1 MLTSQI
7 PSGNFF
13 EEQRVFIG
21 VIDMSERGKRAAV
34 TEDASAAP
42 QIRLEQELN
51 RGALVPAS
59 PVERYLKRKAEVTA
73 EDHGEF
79 EEYLKEKARREPPDG
94 VPAERPSPGQRK
106 AKLNRRSALK
116 LVAGTAV
123 AGEAAA
129 LGYSLAKGS
138 LSDQGF
144 KHAGDRYTEAQRHNI
159 VRELTDSKADIG
171 GRGLGKWI
179 ALLPTKLGGG
189 TYALDLNTNRV
200 LASIWYWTYG
210 DYNPI
215 SHHLCAFPS
224 ADPYRSFEFVNSTQ
238 GGKNC
243 LIYGIPTNIKTPDP
257 GFNIYRVRYDGAQM
271 ELLENVSETTGLG
284 LGVHVT
290 INPKDA
296 QSYFVTDGQK
306 DIAACFDRTS
316 SRVIAALRFDWQS
329 NTPSNLRDCWQKGG
343 VLKISK
349 IYPDPTTGKFDYRG
363 TKGQKIEWEMV
374 PMGELFV
381 EEGTIPGDSPQTLTG
396 ADGTIWHPSG
406 RWAATVVRL
415 CGGIAILDAES
426 NFDPVAFVQFNKDSP
441 DQYKVVRVDDD
452 HWEVTFDRVFSPGHE
467 IGFSPDGK
475 FLCMMN
481 NLRENNCGVF
491 DSSDPD
497 PTKWKKIAHI
507 EDPLWRGKYPNPFH
521 MVFSIDGS
529 KLYLSVLHPSPAA
542 SGVMVVD
549 TATWTIRKEIQG
561 IGPDLQ
567 TPAITYD
574 GKFVLVPFSGFQ
586 RLSSGVAVIDTE
598 KDELIGILP
607 SNGGH
612 HDCVIIPTRLEH
624 MKHTRSCTL

>member
-1 MLTSQI
+1 MSEPGKKTIVKDEATEIPPIKLEEE
-7 PSGNFF
+7 PSGSIPATTK
-13 EEQRVFIG
+13 QQV
-21 VIDMSERGKRAAV
+21 
-34 TEDASAAP
+34 ED
-42 QIRLEQELN
+42 
-51 RGALVPAS
+51 
-59 PVERYLKRKAEVTA
+59 YLRRKAEVTQD
-73 EDHGEF
+73 DHQAF
-79 EEYLKEKARREPPDG
+79 QDYLNDKARS
-94 VPAERPSPGQRK
+94 VPAPVEQPP
-106 AKLNRRSALK
+106 AKSKFNRRNLLK
-116 LVAGTAV
+116 VVAGTAV

-129 LGYSLAKGS
+129 VGYSWVTAS
-138 LSDQGF
+138 SDPG
-144 KHAGDRYTEAQRHNI
+144 AQRAHSQYAGAQREHI
-159 VRELTDSKADIG
+159 VRELIDSKSDVG
-171 GRGLGKWI
+171 GRSLGKWI

-224 ADPYRSFEFVNSTQ
+224 ADPYHSFEFVNSTQ

-243 LIYGIPTNIKTPDP
+243 LIYGINTRMQTPEP
-257 GFNIYRVRYDGAQM
+257 GFNIYRVRYDGSQM
-271 ELLENVSETTGLG
+271 ELIENVAETTGLG

-316 SRVIAALRFDWQS
+316 SRVIAALKYDWVGNS
-329 NTPSNLRDCWQKGG
+329 SDLRDCWQKGG
-343 VLKISK
+343 TLKIAK
-349 IYPDPTTGKFDYRG
+349 IYPDPQTGKFDYRG

-381 EEGTIPGDSPQTLTG
+381 EEGTIPGDSPHTLTG
-396 ADGTIWHPSG
+396 ADGTIWHPTG

-415 CGGIAILDAES
+415 CGGIAILDAQN
-426 NFDPVAFVQFNKDSP
+426 NFNPVAFLQFNKDSP
-441 DQYKVVRVDDD
+441 DQYPVRRIDDD
-452 HWEVTFDRVFSPGHE
+452 HWEVVFDKIFSPGHE
-467 IGFSPDGK
+467 IGFSPDGH

-481 NLRENNCGVF
+481 NLRENNCCVF
-491 DSSDPD
+491 DVRDPD
-497 PTKWKKIAHI
+497 PTKWKKIAHV
-507 EDPLWRGKYPNPFH
+507 EDPLWGGKYPNPFH
-521 MVFSIDGS
+521 MVFSLDSS

-549 TATWTIRKEIQG
+549 TSTWKIIKEIQG

-567 TPAITYD
+567 TPALTYD
-574 GKFVLVPFSGFQ
+574 GKYVLVPFSGFQ

-598 KDELIGILP
+598 KDELLGILP

-612 HDCVIIPTRLEH
+612 HDCVIIPTELEH

>member
-1 MLTSQI
+1 
-7 PSGNFF
+7 
-13 EEQRVFIG
+13 
-21 VIDMSERGKRAAV
+21 MSELGKKAAV
-34 TEDASAAP
+34 KAEAAATP
-42 QIRLEQELN
+42 EVDLKQSQGPLTPNTQ
-51 RGALVPAS
+51 VD
-59 PVERYLKRKAEVTA
+59 RYLKRKLEVT
-73 EDHGEF
+73 EQDHEEF
-79 EEYLKEKARREPPDG
+79 RAYLNEKAQQIAHVEESAAA
-94 VPAERPSPGQRK
+94 PAPAPALLK
-106 AKLNRRSALK
+106 VNRRNLLLK
-116 LVAGTAV
+116 VAAGTAV

-129 LGYSLAKGS
+129 VGYTWIN
-138 LSDQGF
+138 
-144 KHAGDRYTEAQRHNI
+144 AGPASSAPAGGVDARPQREPI
-159 VRELTDSKADIG
+159 TRELVDTKADMR
-171 GRGLGKWI
+171 GRSLGKWVL
-179 ALLPTKLGGG
+179 LLPTKLGGG
-189 TYALDLNTNRV
+189 TYAIDLNTNRV
-200 LASIWYWTYG
+200 LGSIWYWTYG
-210 DYNPI
+210 DFNPI

-243 LIYGIPTNIKTPDP
+243 LIYGIPTKIEEPAP

-271 ELLENVSETTGLG
+271 ELMENVSETTGLG

-306 DIAACFDRTS
+306 DIAACFDRNT
-316 SRVIAALRFDWQS
+316 SRVMASLKYDWVS
-329 NTPSNLRDCWQKGG
+329 NSSNLSDCWQKGG
-343 VLKISK
+343 ILKISK
-349 IYPDPTTGKFDYRG
+349 IYPDATTGKYDYRG

-381 EEGTIPGDSPQTLTG
+381 EEGTIPGDSPHTLSG

-415 CGGIAILDAES
+415 CGGIAILDADK
-426 NFDPVAFVQFNKDSP
+426 NFEPVAFLQFNKDSP
-441 DQYKVVRVDDD
+441 DQYDVKKIDKD

-467 IGFSPDGK
+467 IGFSPDGR

-497 PTKWKKIAHI
+497 PTKWRKIAHI

-542 SGVMVVD
+542 SGIMVVD
-549 TATWTIRKEIQG
+549 TKSWTIKKEIQG

-574 GKFVLVPFSGFQ
+574 GKYVLAPFSGFQ
-586 RLSSGVAVIDTE
+586 RLSSGIAVIDAAT
-598 KDELIGILP
+598 DELLGILP
-607 SNGGH
+607 SSGGH
-612 HDCVIIPTRLEH
+612 HDCVVIPTDLKH